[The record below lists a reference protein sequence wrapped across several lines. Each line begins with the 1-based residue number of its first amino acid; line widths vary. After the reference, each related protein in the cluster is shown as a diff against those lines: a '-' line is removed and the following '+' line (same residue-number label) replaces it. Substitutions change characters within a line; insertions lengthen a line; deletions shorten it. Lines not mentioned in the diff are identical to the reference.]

1 VNLGYCPE
9 CIDAQSYGHFYKER
23 EPFYTNES
31 SINYE
36 YTTHYVYTLQVGWY
50 VLYIVCTAILLLAG
64 IFSVVIESMTVA
76 PDVLGYV
83 STVARNSKYLHLPT
97 TNSAMSGGERARKI
111 GQVEVMMQ
119 DVKSNADVGRIALG
133 MKHEKAERL
142 RADRLY
148 R

>member
-1 VNLGYCPE
+1 
-9 CIDAQSYGHFYKER
+9 
-23 EPFYTNES
+23 
-31 SINYE
+31 
-36 YTTHYVYTLQVGWY
+36 VGWY

-83 STVARNSKYLHLPT
+83 STVARNSKYLHLPA

-111 GQVEVMMQ
+111 GQVEVMIQ
-119 DVKSNADVGRIALG
+119 DVKSKSGVGRIVLG